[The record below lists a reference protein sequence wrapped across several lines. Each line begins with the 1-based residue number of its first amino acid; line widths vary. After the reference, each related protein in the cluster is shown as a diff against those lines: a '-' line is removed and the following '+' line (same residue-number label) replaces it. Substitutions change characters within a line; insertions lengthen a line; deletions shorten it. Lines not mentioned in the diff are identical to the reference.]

1 MLDLTHQD
9 WTDRASK
16 LRFRDKA
23 FINGKL
29 IPAAS
34 WFASGNWRGPR
45 RATDTKAR

>member
-16 LRFRDKA
+16 LLFRDKA

-29 IPAAS
+29 IHAAS
-34 WFASGNWRGPR
+34 GATFD
-45 RATDTKAR
+45 RALSR